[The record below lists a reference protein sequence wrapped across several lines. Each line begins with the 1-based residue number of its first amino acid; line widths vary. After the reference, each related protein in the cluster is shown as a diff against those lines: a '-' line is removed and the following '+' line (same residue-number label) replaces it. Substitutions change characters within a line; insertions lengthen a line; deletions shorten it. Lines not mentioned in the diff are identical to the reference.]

1 MTKISVAYRLS
12 PNNFQR
18 MTENEILD
26 TLRDQLELEQKRQNS
41 ALALNQTTDCTARTG
56 FSNTAARK
64 LLLEQDLWSINRQYP
79 WDEMTRSEVYRI
91 LATWQQRLSIAEL
104 QAEHDY
110 ELDYFNRPEAFKF
123 VKQQLWLNIQRSKK
137 IPTLPTVKRARL
149 ALSKSSSQYSSLVQD
164 NQELKLYLT
173 TLAGDCSLDFRIP
186 DKVWSQYAGWKAT
199 KPTIQLDEHDQVTFT
214 FSLEGAVAP
223 SNPGLGVLGVDLGI
237 KRPYAA
243 SKISNKGQTYSI
255 DSTSLEVERDR
266 KTLKR
271 LNRQISNLSRK
282 NEQRG
287 LLHSSNARAQLE
299 EKRLRAK
306 RERVIDNLD
315 WQVAKDVVELA
326 EAGETISLEK
336 LNWGTGGPVK
346 FRHSL
351 QQSKI
356 EHVAR
361 KRGRRVLKVSAVNSS
376 HECPDCGDYAV
387 PNSTTRALFCECGFS
402 GDRDT
407 AASIVLAKRASK
419 AKKFNRMKNVATPR
433 RPKPRRSL
441 IVLVRKTEYTGS
453 SLARLPVRDS
463 VSKASLAA
471 EYRSP
476 IGAVNAAWH
485 KRSTN
490 W

>member
-1 MTKISVAYRLS
+1 MTKTSVAYRLS
-12 PNNFQR
+12 PNNFQG
-18 MTENEILD
+18 MTENEILES
-26 TLRDQLELEQKRQNS
+26 LKNQLELERKRQNS
-41 ALALNQTTDCTARTG
+41 ALALNQATDCTSRTG

-79 WDEMTRSEVYRI
+79 WDEMTRSEVYRL
-91 LATWQQRLSIAEL
+91 LATWQERVSIAEL
-104 QAEHDY
+104 QAEHNY
-110 ELDYFNRPEAFKF
+110 ELDYFDRPNPFKY

-137 IPTLPTVKRARL
+137 IPTLPKINKARL
-149 ALSKSSSQYSSLVQD
+149 VLSKSSSQYSSLVQD
-164 NQELKLYLT
+164 NQALKIYLT

-186 DKVWSQYAGWKAT
+186 NKVWIQYAGWKAT
-199 KPTIQLDEHDQVTFT
+199 KPTIQLDEHGQVTFT

-223 SNPGLGVLGVDLGI
+223 SKPGLGILGVDLGI

-243 SKISNKGQTYSI
+243 SKISNKGQVYSI

-266 KTLKR
+266 KILER
-271 LNRQISNLSRK
+271 LNWQISNLSRK
-282 NEQRG
+282 NKQRG
-287 LLHSSNARAQLE
+287 LLRVSNARALLE
-299 EKRLRAK
+299 EKLLRAK

-315 WQVAKDVVELA
+315 WQAAKDVVELA
-326 EAGETISLEK
+326 EAGETIALEK
-336 LNWGTGGPVK
+336 LSWGTGGPVK

-351 QQSKI
+351 QQHKI

-376 HECPDCGDYAV
+376 HECPDCGDYTV
-387 PNSTTRALFCECGFS
+387 PDFSRVLSCECGFS

-407 AASIVLAKRASK
+407 AASIVIAKRASK
-419 AKKFNRMKNVATPR
+419 SKKFNRMKNVATPR

-453 SLARLPVRDS
+453 SLARLPARDEI
-463 VSKASLAA
+463 SKASLAA

-476 IGAVNAAWH
+476 IGAVSAAWH
-485 KRSTN
+485 KRSTY